1 MAFYQD
7 PDALETQEW
16 QDAFDSVISHVGLE
30 RAAFLLKA
38 LYQQAIARHVPIQ
51 RLNTPYLNTIAVDE
65 EAGLPGDAHMERR
78 IRALIR
84 WNALAMVLR
93 ANLSDDLGGHLATF
107 ASSATLY
114 DVGFNHFFRAPS
126 DRFGGDMIYYQG
138 HSAPGIY
145 ARSFLEG
152 RISEEQ
158 LSNFRREVGGKGL
171 SSYPHPYLMPDYWQ
185 FPTVSM
191 GLGPIM
197 SIYQAHIQ
205 KYLTNR
211 KLIKDENRKVW
222 AFLGDGEM
230 DEPESLGAI
239 ALAGREKL
247 DNLIWVINCNLQ
259 RLDGPVRGNGKII
272 QELESIF
279 RGAGWR
285 VIKVVW
291 GRRWDSL
298 LARDKSG
305 ALRQR
310 MEEAV
315 DGEYQLYQAKG
326 GAFAREHFFG
336 KYPETAELIADM
348 SDEDI
353 DALNRGG
360 HDPFKVYAAYAEA
373 VKGKGQPTVI
383 LAKTVKG
390 YGLSAEAQSI
400 NKTHQIKKLQI
411 EALKYFRDR
420 FNLPLTDAQLP
431 DLPFYRPAEDSAEI
445 KYMRARREALGGY
458 LPMRCQK
465 EEPLAIPD
473 LDSFQHVIEGSGDKE
488 YSTTMVMVRILSALL
503 KNKALSDRVVPIVP
517 DEARTFGLEGM
528 FRQLGI
534 YSASGQLYTSEDS
547 EQLMSYREAENGH
560 MLQEGINEAGALS
573 AWIAL
578 GTSYSTNALPMIP
591 FYMFYS
597 MFGFQRVGDLIWAA
611 GDCQAQGFLLGAT
624 AGRTTLNGEGL
635 QHQDGH
641 SLLLA
646 NTVPNCMSYDPCF
659 GYELAVIVQDGLRRM
674 YGSKDQGGGERIFY
688 YLTVMNENYVQP
700 AMPEGVEE
708 GIRRGMYLLQEDEQ
722 ATVQLLGSGVILRE
736 VQKAAQILKDEYAIH
751 ANVWSVTSFNELAR
765 DGMKCELQNRLHPIC
780 EDTDIQVPWVAKQL
794 ANHQG
799 IVVAATDYVR
809 AYSEQIRAYLPDSR
823 PYVTLGTDGFGRS
836 DTRENLRAY
845 FGVDAAHIVVATLK
859 LLADE
864 GEVDRRM
871 VKDAISS
878 FELETDVPAPW
889 LPQAAAPIN
898 DVTTAKS
905 SINQDNAHA
914 SSNIENEA
922 SGSANQNSQVLS
934 PQQSSPEQPSP
945 TQQSQILE
953 QSDSTPEQE

>member
-1 MAFYQD
+1 MAFYKD
-7 PDALETQEW
+7 PDAIETKEW
-16 QDAFDSVISHVGLE
+16 QDAFDSVIAQVGHD

-38 LYQQAIARHVPIQ
+38 LFQQAIARHVPIQ
-51 RLNTPYLNTIAVDE
+51 RLNTPYLNTIAANE
-65 EAGLPGDAHMERR
+65 EAGLPGDAYMEQR

-93 ANLSDDLGGHLATF
+93 ANQNDDELGGHLATF

-114 DVGFNHFFRAPS
+114 DVGFNHFFRAPNEH
-126 DRFGGDMIYYQG
+126 FGGDMIYYQG

-152 RISEEQ
+152 RLTEEQ
-158 LSNFRREVGGKGL
+158 LVNFRREVGGKGL
-171 SSYPHPYLMPDYWQ
+171 PSYPHPYLMPDYWQ

-239 ALAGREKL
+239 SLAGREKL

-272 QELESIF
+272 QELESNF

-291 GRRWDSL
+291 GQRWEQL
-298 LARDKSG
+298 LDKDHTG
-305 ALRQR
+305 ALKQR
-310 MEEAV
+310 MDEAL
-315 DGEYQLYQAKG
+315 DGDYQMYQARG
-326 GAFAREHFFG
+326 GAYTREHFFG
-336 KYPETAELIADM
+336 KYPETAELVKDL
-348 SDEDI
+348 SDDDI
-353 DALNRGG
+353 NDLNRGG

-373 VKGKGQPTVI
+373 MKTKGQPTVI
-383 LAKTVKG
+383 LVKTVKG
-390 YGLSAEAQSI
+390 YGLSAEAESI
-400 NKTHQIKKLQI
+400 NKTHQIKKLQ
-411 EALKYFRDR
+411 ENALLYFRDR
-420 FNLPLTDAQLP
+420 FNLPLSDKQLP
-431 DLPFYRPAEDSAEI
+431 DLPFYSPAENSPEI

-458 LPMRCQK
+458 LPARRQ
-465 EEPLAIPD
+465 EAEALAIPD
-473 LDSFQHVIEGSGDKE
+473 LSDFQSVLNGSGDKQQ
-488 YSTTMVMVRILSALL
+488 STTMVLVRILSTLL
-503 KNKALSDRVVPIVP
+503 KNKTLRDRVVPIVP

-534 YSASGQLYTSEDS
+534 YSSSGQLYTSEDS
-547 EQLMSYREAENGH
+547 EQLMNYHEAKDGH

-578 GTSYSTNALPMIP
+578 ATSYSTNALPMIP
-591 FYMFYS
+591 FYLFYS

-641 SLLLA
+641 SQVLA
-646 NTVPNCMSYDPCF
+646 NTVPNCISYDPCF
-659 GYELAVIVQDGLRRM
+659 GYELAVIVQDGMRRM
-674 YGSKDQGGGERIFY
+674 YGPKENGGGERIFY
-688 YLTVMNENYVQP
+688 YITIMNENYQQP
-700 AMPEGVEE
+700 TMPEDVEE
-708 GIRRGMYLLQEDEQ
+708 GICRGMYLLQEDKQ
-722 ATVQLLGSGVILRE
+722 ASVQLLGSGVILRE
-736 VQKAAQILKDEYAIH
+736 VQKAAQILKDEYAVH

-765 DGMKCELQNRLHPIC
+765 DGMNCELQNRLHPLSE
-780 EDTDIQVPWVAKQL
+780 EDNVQVPWVAQQL
-794 ANHQG
+794 ANHKG
-799 IVVAATDYVR
+799 VVVAATDYMRV
-809 AYSEQIRAYLPDSR
+809 YSEQIRAYLPDNR

-878 FELETDVPAPW
+878 FELETDLPAPW
-889 LPQAAAPIN
+889 MPQTAAPVQEVTVIN
-898 DVTTAKS
+898 SNADRAIDEPVQDTA
-905 SINQDNAHA
+905 QA
-914 SSNIENEA
+914 SNE
-922 SGSANQNSQVLS
+922 
-934 PQQSSPEQPSP
+934 
-945 TQQSQILE
+945 TI
-953 QSDSTPEQE
+953 TPEKE

>member
-1 MAFYQD
+1 MFYQD
-7 PDALETQEW
+7 PDGLETQEW
-16 QDAFDSVISHVGLE
+16 QDAFDSVISQVGCE
-30 RAAFLLKA
+30 RAAFLLKV
-38 LYQQAIARHVPIQ
+38 LYQQAIARHVPLQ

-126 DRFGGDMIYYQG
+126 EHFGGDMIYYQG

-152 RISEEQ
+152 RLSEEQ
-158 LSNFRREVGGKGL
+158 LNNFRREVGGKGL

-305 ALRQR
+305 ALKQR

-326 GAFAREHFFG
+326 GAFSREHFFG
-336 KYPETAELIADM
+336 KYPETAELVAGM

-390 YGLSAEAQSI
+390 YGLSADVQSV
-400 NKTHQIKKLQI
+400 NKTHQIKKLHI
-411 EALKYFRDR
+411 ESLKYFRDR
-420 FNLPLTDAQLP
+420 FNLPLSNEQLG
-431 DLPFYRPAEDSAEI
+431 DLPFYRPEENSPEI

-458 LPMRCQK
+458 LPVRYQK
-465 EEPLAIPD
+465 VAPLPIAD
-473 LDSFQHVIEGSGDKE
+473 LSSFQSVIEGSGDKE
-488 YSTTMVMVRILSALL
+488 YSTTMVMVRIISILL
-503 KNKALSDRVVPIVP
+503 KNKALSDRIVPIVP

-547 EQLMSYREAENGH
+547 EQLMSYREAQNGH

-674 YGSKDQGGGERIFY
+674 YGPVDSGGGERIFY

-700 AMPEGVEE
+700 GMPAGVEE
-708 GIRRGMYLLQEDEQ
+708 GICRGMYLLQQDEQ

-736 VQKAAQILKDEYAIH
+736 VQQAAQILKDEYAIH

-780 EDTDIQVPWVAKQL
+780 EEAEIQVPWVAQQL

-809 AYSEQIRAYLPDSR
+809 AYSEQIRAYLPDNR

-836 DTRENLRAY
+836 DTRDNLRAY

-878 FELETDVPAPW
+878 FELETEIPAPW

-898 DVTTAKS
+898 DVSTARS

-914 SSNIENEA
+914 SAHTTTPGPALATA
-922 SGSANQNSQVLS
+922 S
-934 PQQSSPEQPSP
+934 QQAAGQTAPLAEQAGKAS
-945 TQQSQILE
+945 
-953 QSDSTPEQE
+953 EQE